1 MGVIDNPRI
10 VFFETTPE
18 EEQRLLEL
26 LQAYKPTFTREKLEE
41 ETINLAKEADIVSV
55 FINSEIKADL
65 LAQIPNLKLIAT
77 RSTGFDHIDVEA
89 AKERGISISNVPTY
103 GSRSVAEFTFALMLT
118 VSRKVFTARH
128 QLLEGDNFDMTN
140 LEGFD
145 LFGKTLGVVGTGKIG
160 KNVVKIARAFG
171 MEVVT
176 YDIYPDDNLAQ
187 EYGVEYLT
195 LEELLKR
202 SDIVTLHTP
211 YNESTHH
218 LINAN
223 NINLM
228 KKGAVL
234 INTARGELV
243 ETDALLQ
250 ALTNSHL
257 AGAGLDVLEAERPL
271 KEELELIAKGGE
283 GLKDWK
289 TLYENQVLL
298 DMPQVVVTPHIA
310 FCSREAKHEIE
321 QVTAENIEAFIA
333 GKPQNQI

>member
-1 MGVIDNPRI
+1 MENPRI

-18 EEQRLLEL
+18 EEPRLSTLLES
-26 LQAYKPTFTREKLEE
+26 YKPTFSAEKL
-41 ETINLAKEADIVSV
+41 TRDTLDLAKEAEIISV
-55 FINSEIKADL
+55 FINSELDSAL
-65 LAQIPNLKLIAT
+65 LAELPNLKLIAT
-77 RSTGFDHIDVEA
+77 RSTGYDHIDA
-89 AKERGISISNVPTY
+89 AIAKEKGVVISNVPAY
-103 GSRSVAEFTFALMLT
+103 GSRSVAEFTFALMLS

-128 QLLEGDNFDMTN
+128 QLLEGDNFDMSH

-145 LFGKTLGVVGTGKIG
+145 LYGKTLGVVGTGKIG
-160 KNVVKIARAFG
+160 KNVVKIAKSFG
-171 MEVVT
+171 MEVVA
-176 YDIYPDDNLAQ
+176 YDLYPDTNLAT
-187 EYGVEYLT
+187 ELGFKYVELG
-195 LEELLKR
+195 EVLKT

-223 NINLM
+223 NIKLM
-228 KKGAVL
+228 KEGAVL

-243 ETDALLQ
+243 ETDALVQ
-250 ALTNSHL
+250 ALTSKRL
-257 AGAGLDVLEAERPL
+257 SGAGLDVLEAERPL
-271 KEELELIAKGGE
+271 KEELELLARGGE

-321 QVTAENIEAFIA
+321 KVTVENIEAFIS

>member
-1 MGVIDNPRI
+1 MIDNPKI

-26 LQAYKPTFTREKLEE
+26 LQSYKPTFIQEKLDA

-55 FINSEIKADL
+55 FINSEIKADTL
-65 LAQIPNLKLIAT
+65 TQLPNLKLIAT
-77 RSTGFDHIDVEA
+77 RSTGFDHVDVEV
-89 AKERGISISNVPTY
+89 AKEKGVIISNVPAY

-128 QLLEGDNFDMTN
+128 QLLEGDNFDMSN

-160 KNVVKIARAFG
+160 KNVVKIAKAFG
-171 MEVVT
+171 MEVVAH
-176 YDIYPDDNLAQ
+176 DIYPDDNLIK
-187 EYGVEYLT
+187 EYGVEYLL

-202 SDIVTLHTP
+202 SDIVTLHAP

-218 LINAN
+218 LIGAN

-250 ALTNSHL
+250 ALTSNHL

-271 KEELELIAKGGE
+271 KEELEILAKGGE